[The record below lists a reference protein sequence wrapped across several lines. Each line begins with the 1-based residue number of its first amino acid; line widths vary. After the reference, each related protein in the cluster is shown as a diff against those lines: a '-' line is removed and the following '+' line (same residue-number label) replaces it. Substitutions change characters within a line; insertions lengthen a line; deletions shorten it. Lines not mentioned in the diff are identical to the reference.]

1 MMTRA
6 RQLQLALLLPVGF
19 LAARAIYAVLFGGA
33 RNGDDLLIDVAAIS
47 LTGPFAHISLLGPIY
62 LDALIANLATALP
75 FALFMLVTGIAVIFV
90 RPARLFAMAQQAPA
104 FRPILSALAIG
115 WVQIPALTQATVRI
129 SRALKLRRERRFR
142 AIMPVLETAIST
154 ALAMAQ
160 RIALSGA
167 NHHSHSD
174 QLRMVDLSVVEAGLR
189 SINITLEKGECLV
202 ISGPT
207 GSGKSSLLLAA
218 TGLASELGL
227 TLSGTLIT
235 PDQIGYVSQQPRAQL
250 FGPLVS
256 DEIQPTTLFELGEKI
271 NRPVHLLSEGEALQV
286 SMVRELQKQPKLL
299 ILDEPYSGLD
309 DLACQML
316 TGLLRDYQSSGGALL
331 IAEHRPELLA
341 EVATAE
347 GHIRSGE
354 LHPGNQ
360 PCEFTSGIRRPTLLT
375 SDKVL
380 HFEVESIG
388 HPGKL
393 LISSPKLS
401 VHQSEIIAITGLNGA
416 GKTSLL
422 NAIESSCDFAVLVP
436 ELAADFFVTTSV
448 NDELERAD
456 RIAKV
461 EAGFTANNLISIL
474 GELPNLDTHPRD
486 LSAGTQLAL
495 AISMQLSHKPKI
507 LLIDE
512 PARGFDAQTKA
523 QVVAT
528 LECVRE
534 TGCAVVFA
542 SHDSQLIEALATSVY
557 SIANLE
563 LREIGRVL
571 A

>member
-1 MMTRA
+1 MTRA

-33 RNGDDLLIDVAAIS
+33 RNGDVLLIDFAAVS

-62 LDALIANLATALP
+62 LDALLANLATALP
-75 FALFMLVTGIAVIFV
+75 FALFMLATGIAVIFV
-90 RPARLFAMAQQAPA
+90 RPAQLFAIAQHVPA

-115 WVQIPALTQATVRI
+115 WVQIPALAQATVRI

-142 AIMPVLETAIST
+142 AIVPVLETAIST

-160 RIALSGA
+160 RIAISGA
-167 NHHSHSD
+167 SRSQSD
-174 QLRMVDLSVVEAGLR
+174 QLHMVDLSVAEAGLR

-227 TLSGTLIT
+227 TVSGTSIA
-235 PDQIGYVSQQPRAQL
+235 PSQIGYVAQQPRAQL

-256 DEIQPTTLFELGEKI
+256 DEIQPTTLFDLGEKI
-271 NRPVHLLSEGEALQV
+271 HRPVHLLSEGEALQV
-286 SMVRELQKQPKLL
+286 SLVRELQKQPQLL

-341 EVATAE
+341 EIATSNA
-347 GHIRSGE
+347 HIRSGE

-360 PCEFTSGIRRPTLLT
+360 PCEFALGVRRPTLLT

-380 HFEVESIG
+380 NFAAESIG

-393 LISSPKLS
+393 LISSPRLL
-401 VHQSEIIAITGLNGA
+401 VHQSEIIAITGPNGA

-448 NDELERAD
+448 KDELERAD

-495 AISMQLSHKPKI
+495 AIAMQLSHKPKI

-512 PARGFDAQTKA
+512 PARGFDVQTKA

-542 SHDSQLIEALATSVY
+542 SHDSQMIEALATSVY
-557 SIANLE
+557 SIANLQ

>member
-1 MMTRA
+1 MNRA

-33 RNGDDLLIDVAAIS
+33 RNGDVLLIDFAAVS

-62 LDALIANLATALP
+62 LDALLANLATALP
-75 FALFMLVTGIAVIFV
+75 FALFMLATGIAVIFI
-90 RPARLFAMAQQAPA
+90 RPAQLFAMAQQVPA

-115 WVQIPALTQATVRI
+115 WVQIPALAQATVRI

-167 NHHSHSD
+167 SRSQSD
-174 QLRMVDLSVVEAGLR
+174 QLRMVDLSVAEAGLR

-227 TLSGTLIT
+227 TLSGTLIA
-235 PDQIGYVSQQPRAQL
+235 PNQIGYVAQRPRAQL

-256 DEIQPTTLFELGEKI
+256 DEIQPTTLFDLGEKI

-286 SMVRELQKQPKLL
+286 SLVRELQKQPQLL

-341 EVATAE
+341 EIATSNA
-347 GHIRSGE
+347 HIRFGE
-354 LHPGNQ
+354 LHSGNQ
-360 PCEFTSGIRRPTLLT
+360 PCEFALGVRRPTLLT

-380 HFEVESIG
+380 NFAAESIG

-393 LISSPKLS
+393 LISSPRLL

-448 NDELERAD
+448 KDELERAD

-512 PARGFDAQTKA
+512 PARGFDVQTKA

>member
-6 RQLQLALLLPVGF
+6 RQLQLALLLPAGF

-33 RNGDDLLIDVAAIS
+33 RNGDVLLIDFAAVS

-62 LDALIANLATALP
+62 LDALLANLATALP
-75 FALFMLVTGIAVIFV
+75 FALFMLATGIAVIFV
-90 RPARLFAMAQQAPA
+90 RPAQLFAMAQHVPA

-115 WVQIPALTQATVRI
+115 WVQIPALAQATVRI

-167 NHHSHSD
+167 SRSQSD

-207 GSGKSSLLLAA
+207 GSGKSSLLLVA

-227 TLSGTLIT
+227 TVSGTLIT

-286 SMVRELQKQPKLL
+286 SLVRELQKQPQLL

-341 EVATAE
+341 EIATSNA
-347 GHIRSGE
+347 HIRSGE

-360 PCEFTSGIRRPTLLT
+360 PCEFALGVRRPTLLT

-380 HFEVESIG
+380 NFAAESIG
-388 HPGKL
+388 HPGNL
-393 LISSPKLS
+393 LISSPRLS
-401 VHQSEIIAITGLNGA
+401 VHQSEIIAITGPNGA

-448 NDELERAD
+448 KDELERAD

-512 PARGFDAQTKA
+512 PARGFDVQTKA

-542 SHDSQLIEALATSVY
+542 SHDSQMIEALATSVY
-557 SIANLE
+557 SIANLQ

>member
-1 MMTRA
+1 MTRA
-6 RQLQLALLLPVGF
+6 RQLQLALLLPAGF

-33 RNGDDLLIDVAAIS
+33 RNGDVLLIDVAAVS

-62 LDALIANLATALP
+62 LDALLANLATALP
-75 FALFMLVTGIAVIFV
+75 FALFMLATGIAVIFV
-90 RPARLFAMAQQAPA
+90 RPAQLFAMAQHVPA

-115 WVQIPALTQATVRI
+115 WVQIPALAQATVRI

-167 NHHSHSD
+167 SRSQSD
-174 QLRMVDLSVVEAGLR
+174 QLRMVDLSVAEAGLR

-227 TLSGTLIT
+227 TVSGTSIT
-235 PDQIGYVSQQPRAQL
+235 PSQIGYVAQQPRAQL

-256 DEIQPTTLFELGEKI
+256 DEIQPTTLFDLGEKI
-271 NRPVHLLSEGEALQV
+271 HRPVHLLSEGEALQV
-286 SMVRELQKQPKLL
+286 SLVRELQKQPQLL

-316 TGLLRDYQSSGGALL
+316 TGVLRDFQSSGGALL

-341 EVATAE
+341 EIATSNA
-347 GHIRSGE
+347 HIRSGE
-354 LHPGNQ
+354 LHSGNQ
-360 PCEFTSGIRRPTLLT
+360 PCDLASGVRRPTLLT

-380 HFEVESIG
+380 NFAAESIG
-388 HPGKL
+388 HPGNL
-393 LISSPKLS
+393 LISSPRLS
-401 VHQSEIIAITGLNGA
+401 VHQSEVIAITGPNGA

-448 NDELERAD
+448 KDELERAD

-474 GELPNLDTHPRD
+474 GKLPSLDTHPRD

-512 PARGFDAQTKA
+512 PARGFDVQTKA

-557 SIANLE
+557 LIANLE